1 MEKYWIMQC
10 CTLKMLY
17 VLTQG
22 YVKLDMFKVNL
33 SDYLFNIAEVSFTI
47 ITIVSVKYFFYIE

>member
-22 YVKLDMFKVNL
+22 YVKLDMVKVNL